1 MAAEFVD
8 TNILVYA
15 YDRTAGSKFDRSR
28 DLMEKL
34 WNSGEGV
41 ISTQVLEE
49 FYVTVTAKIPQPLKP
64 REARQIVSDFST
76 WTVAVLE
83 VSDILAASETAERY
97 RLSFWDGLIL
107 AAAHKE
113 QALTLWSE
121 DFNDGQTYGE
131 VTIRNPFVR
140 RKSR

>member
-41 ISTQVLEE
+41 ISAQVLEE
-49 FYVTVTAKIPQPLKP
+49 FYVTEIPQPLKP
-64 REARQIVSDFST
+64 REARQIVSDLST

-83 VSDILAASETAERY
+83 VSDILAASETAECY

-121 DFNDGQTYGE
+121 DFDDGQTYGE
-131 VTIRNPFVR
+131 ARARNPFVR